1 MLYRNSRAEVTNT
14 TTRLEK
20 EYQQHLHQKKDQEEE
35 EEEDHYQHQHWYT
48 KNSTHMYGPYVNEL
62 IIANSNTREQLAKCS
77 IGAGAGGD
85 GGGSANLTNS
95 F

>member
-20 EYQQHLHQKKDQEEE
+20 EYQQHLHQKKDQEE